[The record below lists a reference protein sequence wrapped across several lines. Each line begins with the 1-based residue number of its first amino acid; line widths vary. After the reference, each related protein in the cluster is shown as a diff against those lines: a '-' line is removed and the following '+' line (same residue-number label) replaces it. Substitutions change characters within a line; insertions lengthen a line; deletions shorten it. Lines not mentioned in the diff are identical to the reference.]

1 MWSAQWTTR
10 VSLPA
15 SPVAVLLSLHTN
27 PFNVVLH
34 GEPSTTDFERTS
46 ANSRLMQNGDTHG
59 PVAMRPSLLE
69 SLTVLQP
76 HLSPEV
82 SSTFQRGELEQRA
95 DSMGNTKDRG

>member
-1 MWSAQWTTR
+1 MSE
-10 VSLPA
+10 V
-15 SPVAVLLSLHTN
+15 
-27 PFNVVLH
+27 
-34 GEPSTTDFERTS
+34 PSTTDFERTS

-82 SSTFQRGELEQRA
+82 SSTFQRGRRSVVRLASLVVIHNLTVVQCIWI
-95 DSMGNTKDRG
+95 DGHFI